1 MNETTFPIAEVLVS
15 IVGVSAAALLAI
27 VFYMFRDLGKRI
39 TAINSALEELRKE
52 TKAHFD
58 ELRKETKAHFD
69 ELRKEIKA
77 HFDKFNAHFDKF
89 NDYFYSRRKETSA
102 QSG

>member
-1 MNETTFPIAEVLVS
+1 MNEATFPIAEVLVS
-15 IVGVSAAALLAI
+15 SVSLSAAAMLAI
-27 VFYMFRDLGKRI
+27 VFYMFRDLGERI

-58 ELRKETKAHFD
+58 KID
-69 ELRKEIKA
+69 
-77 HFDKFNAHFDKF
+77 DHFDKF